1 MSLVLTFLDSCEGL
15 EPRAIAFERHE
26 SGILRTTHFTQK
38 VHLMT
43 QVTVGSK
50 FINQVGYRQY
60 VNALVEPA
68 ANTTG
73 IVIRTVSACGGRLY
87 ADTVKPPLSH
97 RMDSYPAIFAASS
110 GSNFDTLPYELVVPA
125 GLGIFWAPANDNSS
139 VWMTYDNL

>member
-1 MSLVLTFLDSCEGL
+1 
-15 EPRAIAFERHE
+15 
-26 SGILRTTHFTQK
+26 
-38 VHLMT
+38 MT
-43 QVTVGSK
+43 QATVGSK

-73 IVIRTVSACGGRLY
+73 IVIRTFSACGGRLY

-110 GSNFDTLPYELVVPA
+110 GPNFDTLPYELVVPA
-125 GLGIFWAPANDNSS
+125 GLGIFWAPGNDNSS